1 MNRPKVYHCS
11 VCGKE
16 YRYEK
21 ARDNHEARVHSLNT
35 YPVEEASNSSNTAE
49 SPSEEQTPPA
59 EQTTDDRYNYATALL
74 KFGMIVFNFDDAVKE
89 GDVERILRCW
99 QFMMQIFR
107 AYKHTKC
114 SFVALQLF
122 FFSTCLLSERLSHLL
137 KWNRTV
143 NNNNGGKGQNI
154 SLDLRLEHLNNLLKE
169 MLKYLGVN
177 VTQKSAQRCSEAISA
192 PEEILRNMDTELGI
206 DQPSG
211 HHTSAN
217 DDKDFLLLVKE
228 IQERGDMFTFTPER
242 KYQKISNFNRN
253 ILGELDFGQL
263 NKWINTHKKEFSR
276 LQQ

>member
-21 ARDNHEARVHSLNT
+21 ARDNHEARVHSVNT

-74 KFGMIVFNFDDAVKE
+74 NFGMIVFNFDDAVKE

-114 SFVALQLF
+114 SFAALQLF

-143 NNNNGGKGQNI
+143 NNNDGGKGQNI

-192 PEEILRNMDTELGI
+192 PEEILTNMDTELGI

-211 HHTSAN
+211 HHTSSN

>member
-21 ARDNHEARVHSLNT
+21 ARDNHEARVHSVNT

-74 KFGMIVFNFDDAVKE
+74 NFGMIVFNFDDAVKE

-114 SFVALQLF
+114 SFAALQLI

-143 NNNNGGKGQNI
+143 NNNKGGKGQNI

-228 IQERGDMFTFTPER
+228 IQERGDIFTFTPER
-242 KYQKISNFNRN
+242 KYQ
-253 ILGELDFGQL
+253 
-263 NKWINTHKKEFSR
+263 
-276 LQQ
+276 

>member
-1 MNRPKVYHCS
+1 MYHCS

-21 ARDNHEARVHSLNT
+21 ARDNHEARVHSVNT

-74 KFGMIVFNFDDAVKE
+74 NFGMIVFNFDDAVKE
-89 GDVERILRCW
+89 GDVEQILRCW

-114 SFVALQLF
+114 SFAALQLF

-154 SLDLRLEHLNNLLKE
+154 SLDLRLEHLSNLLKE

-192 PEEILRNMDTELGI
+192 PEEILTNMDTELGI

-217 DDKDFLLLVKE
+217 DDKDFLLLVKK

>member
-21 ARDNHEARVHSLNT
+21 ARDNHEARVHSVNT

-49 SPSEEQTPPA
+49 SPSEEQTPPG

-74 KFGMIVFNFDDAVKE
+74 NFGMIVFNFDDAVKE

-114 SFVALQLF
+114 SFAALQLF

-192 PEEILRNMDTELGI
+192 PEEILTNMDTELGI

-217 DDKDFLLLVKE
+217 DDKDFLLLVKK

>member
-21 ARDNHEARVHSLNT
+21 ARDNHEARVHSVNT

-74 KFGMIVFNFDDAVKE
+74 NFGMIVFNFDDAVKE

-114 SFVALQLF
+114 AFAALQLF
-122 FFSTCLLSERLSHLL
+122 FFS
-137 KWNRTV
+137 
-143 NNNNGGKGQNI
+143 
-154 SLDLRLEHLNNLLKE
+154 
-169 MLKYLGVN
+169 
-177 VTQKSAQRCSEAISA
+177 
-192 PEEILRNMDTELGI
+192 
-206 DQPSG
+206 
-211 HHTSAN
+211 
-217 DDKDFLLLVKE
+217 
-228 IQERGDMFTFTPER
+228 
-242 KYQKISNFNRN
+242 
-253 ILGELDFGQL
+253 
-263 NKWINTHKKEFSR
+263 FS
-276 LQQ
+276 

>member
-21 ARDNHEARVHSLNT
+21 ARDNHEARVHSVNT

-74 KFGMIVFNFDDAVKE
+74 NFGMIVFNFDDAVKE

-114 SFVALQLF
+114 SFAALQLF

-143 NNNNGGKGQNI
+143 NNNDGGKGQNI

-192 PEEILRNMDTELGI
+192 PEEILTNMDTELGI